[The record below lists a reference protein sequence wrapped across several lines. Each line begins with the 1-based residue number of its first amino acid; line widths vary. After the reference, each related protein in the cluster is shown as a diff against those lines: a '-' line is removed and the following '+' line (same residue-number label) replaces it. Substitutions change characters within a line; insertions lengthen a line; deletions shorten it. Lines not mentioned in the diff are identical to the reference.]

1 MDDSIENEELFNSG
15 DQAQE
20 QLDLFDNNEEFA
32 NMISSLFAFDELLLT
47 QDAKSNEILAS
58 TNSPT
63 CSMPST
69 SETVKA
75 TFDESSQY
83 QEQQQQLRDEFS
95 VSIYKLLKQIH
106 PDCEVSSN
114 AMLILNTMINNIFEG
129 LVKEASQ
136 VAAQNGGVSITS
148 RDIQTA
154 VRRLLPNE
162 LGRNAI
168 MRGANAVTKL
178 SNLDNTS
185 K

>member
-1 MDDSIENEELFNSG
+1 MNEPTENHEELFNSG
-15 DQAQE
+15 DQLE
-20 QLDLFDNNEEFA
+20 QLDLFDNSEEFA
-32 NMISSLFAFDELLLT
+32 NMISSLLAFDDLLLT
-47 QDAKSNEILAS
+47 QDTKSTELQTS
-58 TNSPT
+58 S
-63 CSMPST
+63 SDGST
-69 SETVKA
+69 SQAVNS
-75 TFDESSQY
+75 DSESIQY
-83 QEQQQQLRDEFS
+83 QQQQQQLRDEFS

-129 LVKEASQ
+129 LVKEASN

-178 SNLDNTS
+178 SNLDNTN